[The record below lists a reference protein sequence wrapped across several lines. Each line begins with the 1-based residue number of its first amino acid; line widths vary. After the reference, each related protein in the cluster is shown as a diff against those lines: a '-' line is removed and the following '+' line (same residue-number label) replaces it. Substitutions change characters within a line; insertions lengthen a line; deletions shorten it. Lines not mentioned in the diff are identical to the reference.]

1 MNYFNIYKTA
11 YRFILRITKDNGE
24 SYCVR
29 LTRKELQD
37 LQETIT
43 KSLNN

>member
-1 MNYFNIYKTA
+1 MKVTIHKTT
-11 YRFILRITKDNGE
+11 YRFILRMTKDGE

-37 LQETIT
+37 LQEAIT